1 MKRNEWMALI
11 VTSFLMLAICMSASA
26 NTYNNNK
33 TVERGMTKREV
44 MHILGKPKMRSFD
57 ATGDRWE
64 YVKNEITPFKST
76 ELITVVFDRNEQVVA
91 YYSRIPDSNANP
103 CVGDRPLYPVLPPY
117 GDDTLSGGTSH
128 YDGPLSDDA
137 FNVLYAKVQKAS
149 FADNKLDLLE
159 VACLG
164 CNFSCEQTV
173 RIIKL
178 LSFSSDQLKAL
189 RLMAPYIVDPLN
201 AIDIYNVF
209 SFESDKQKAAEIIRT
224 CQANRA
230 Y

>member
-1 MKRNEWMALI
+1 MKRNEWMALV

-26 NTYNNNK
+26 NTYNDNK
-33 TVERGMTKREV
+33 TVERGMTKRAV
-44 MHILGKPKMRSFD
+44 MHLLGEPKMRSFD
-57 ATGDRWE
+57 ATGEMWE
-64 YVKNEITPFKST
+64 YVKNEMNPLKAT

-91 YYSRIPDSNANP
+91 YYGRMPDSNTNP
-103 CVGDRPLYPVLPPY
+103 SVGNRPLYPVLPPY
-117 GDDTLSGGTSH
+117 GYDILPDGTSH
-128 YDGPLSDDA
+128 YNGCLSDDA
-137 FNVLYAKVQKAS
+137 FNVLFAKVRKAS
-149 FADNKLDLLE
+149 LADNQLDLLE

-164 CNFSCEQTV
+164 CNFSCAQTA

-189 RLMAPYIVDPLN
+189 RLMAPYIVDPQN

-224 CQANRA
+224 SQANRA

>member
-33 TVERGMTKREV
+33 TVERGMTKRAV
-44 MHILGKPKMRSFD
+44 MHLLGKPKMRSFD

-64 YVKNEITPFKST
+64 YVKNELSPFKPT

-91 YYSRIPDSNANP
+91 CYSRTPDSNTN
-103 CVGDRPLYPVLPPY
+103 RPLYPVLPPY
-117 GDDTLSGGTSH
+117 GDDILPDGTDH
-128 YDGPLSDDA
+128 YNGPLSDDA
-137 FNVLYAKVQKAS
+137 FNVLYGKVQKAS

-164 CNFSCEQTV
+164 CNFSCAQTA

-189 RLMAPYIVDPLN
+189 SLMAPYIVDPQN

-209 SFESDKQKAAEIIRT
+209 SFESDKQKAAEIIT
-224 CQANRA
+224 ISTSQANRT

>member
-33 TVERGMTKREV
+33 TVERGMTKRAV
-44 MHILGKPKMRSFD
+44 MHLLGKPKMRSFD

-64 YVKNEITPFKST
+64 YVKNELSPFKPT

-91 YYSRIPDSNANP
+91 YYSRTPDSNTN
-103 CVGDRPLYPVLPPY
+103 RPLYPVLPPY
-117 GDDTLSGGTSH
+117 GDDILPDGTDH
-128 YDGPLSDDA
+128 YNGPLSDDA
-137 FNVLYAKVQKAS
+137 FNVLYGKVQKAS

-164 CNFSCEQTV
+164 CNFSCAQTA

-178 LSFSSDQLKAL
+178 LSLSAF
-189 RLMAPYIVDPLN
+189 
-201 AIDIYNVF
+201 
-209 SFESDKQKAAEIIRT
+209 IIAT
-224 CQANRA
+224 YHYVSIC
-230 Y
+230 

>member
-33 TVERGMTKREV
+33 TVERGMTKRAV
-44 MHILGKPKMRSFD
+44 MHLLGKPKMRSFD

-64 YVKNEITPFKST
+64 YVKNELSPFKPT

-91 YYSRIPDSNANP
+91 YYSRTSDSNTN
-103 CVGDRPLYPVLPPY
+103 RPLYPVLPPC
-117 GDDTLSGGTSH
+117 GDDIIPDGTGH
-128 YDGPLSDDA
+128 YNGPLSDDA
-137 FNVLYAKVQKAS
+137 FNVLCGKVQKAS

-164 CNFSCEQTV
+164 CNFSCAQTA

-189 RLMAPYIVDPLN
+189 SLMAPYIVDPQN

-209 SFESDKQKAAEIIRT
+209 SFESDKQKAAEIIT
-224 CQANRA
+224 ISTSQANRA

>member
-33 TVERGMTKREV
+33 TVERGMTKRAV
-44 MHILGKPKMRSFD
+44 MHLLGKPKMRSFD

-64 YVKNEITPFKST
+64 YVKNELSPFKPT

-91 YYSRIPDSNANP
+91 YYSRTPDSNTN
-103 CVGDRPLYPVLPPY
+103 RPLYPVLPPY
-117 GDDTLSGGTSH
+117 GDDIIPDGTDH
-128 YDGPLSDDA
+128 YNGPLSDDA
-137 FNVLYAKVQKAS
+137 FNVLYGKVQKAS

-159 VACLG
+159 VGCLG
-164 CNFSCEQTV
+164 CNFSCAQTA

-189 RLMAPYIVDPLN
+189 SLMAPYIVDPQN

-209 SFESDKQKAAEIIRT
+209 SFESDKQKAAEIIT
-224 CQANRA
+224 ISTSQANRA

>member
-33 TVERGMTKREV
+33 TVERGMTKRAV
-44 MHILGKPKMRSFD
+44 MHLLGKPKMRSFD

-64 YVKNEITPFKST
+64 YVKNELSPFKPT

-91 YYSRIPDSNANP
+91 YYSRTPDSNTN
-103 CVGDRPLYPVLPPY
+103 RPLYPVLPPY
-117 GDDTLSGGTSH
+117 GDDILPDGTDH
-128 YDGPLSDDA
+128 YNGPLSDDA
-137 FNVLYAKVQKAS
+137 FNVLYGKVQKAS

-164 CNFSCEQTV
+164 CNFSCAQTA

-189 RLMAPYIVDPLN
+189 SLMAPYIVDPQN
-201 AIDIYNVF
+201 AIHIYNVF
-209 SFESDKQKAAEIIRT
+209 SFESDKQKAAEIIT
-224 CQANRA
+224 ISTSQANRA

>member
-33 TVERGMTKREV
+33 TVERGMTKRAV
-44 MHILGKPKMRSFD
+44 MRLLGKPKMRSFD

-64 YVKNEITPFKST
+64 YVKNELSPFKPT

-91 YYSRIPDSNANP
+91 YYSRTSDSNTN
-103 CVGDRPLYPVLPPY
+103 RPLYPVLPPY
-117 GDDTLSGGTSH
+117 GDDILPDGTDH
-128 YDGPLSDDA
+128 YNGPLSDDA
-137 FNVLYAKVQKAS
+137 FNVLCGKVQKAS

-164 CNFSCEQTV
+164 CNFSCAQTA

-189 RLMAPYIVDPLN
+189 SLMAPYIVDPQN

-209 SFESDKQKAAEIIRT
+209 SFESDKQKAAEIIT
-224 CQANRA
+224 ISTSQANRA

>member
-33 TVERGMTKREV
+33 TVERGMTKRAV
-44 MHILGKPKMRSFD
+44 MHLLGKPKMRSFD

-64 YVKNEITPFKST
+64 YVKNELSPFKPT

-91 YYSRIPDSNANP
+91 YYSRTSDSNTN
-103 CVGDRPLYPVLPPY
+103 RPLYPVLPPY
-117 GDDTLSGGTSH
+117 GDDIIPDGTDH
-128 YDGPLSDDA
+128 YNGPLSDDA
-137 FNVLYAKVQKAS
+137 FNVLYGKVQKAS

-164 CNFSCEQTV
+164 CNFSCAQTA

-189 RLMAPYIVDPLN
+189 SLMAPYIVDPQN

-209 SFESDKQKAAEIIRT
+209 SFESDKQKAAEIINIST
-224 CQANRA
+224 SQANRA

>member
-33 TVERGMTKREV
+33 TVERGMTKRAV
-44 MHILGKPKMRSFD
+44 MHLLGKPKMRSFD

-64 YVKNEITPFKST
+64 YVKNELSPFKPT

-91 YYSRIPDSNANP
+91 YYSRTPDNNTNH
-103 CVGDRPLYPVLPPY
+103 PLYPVLPPY
-117 GDDTLSGGTSH
+117 GDDILPDGTDH
-128 YDGPLSDDA
+128 YNGPLSDDA
-137 FNVLYAKVQKAS
+137 FNVLYGKVQKAS

-164 CNFSCEQTV
+164 CNFSCAQTA

-189 RLMAPYIVDPLN
+189 SLMAPYIVDPQN

-209 SFESDKQKAAEIIRT
+209 SFESDKQKAAEIIT
-224 CQANRA
+224 ISTSQANRA

>member
-1 MKRNEWMALI
+1 
-11 VTSFLMLAICMSASA
+11 
-26 NTYNNNK
+26 
-33 TVERGMTKREV
+33 
-44 MHILGKPKMRSFD
+44 MRSFD

-64 YVKNEITPFKST
+64 YVKNELSPFKPT

-91 YYSRIPDSNANP
+91 YYSRTSDSNTN
-103 CVGDRPLYPVLPPY
+103 RPLYPVLPPY
-117 GDDTLSGGTSH
+117 GDDIIPDGTAH
-128 YDGPLSDDA
+128 YNGPLSDDA
-137 FNVLYAKVQKAS
+137 FNVLYGKVQKAS

-164 CNFSCEQTV
+164 CNFSCAQTA

-189 RLMAPYIVDPLN
+189 SLMAPYIVDPQN

-209 SFESDKQKAAEIIRT
+209 SFESDKQKAAEIIT
-224 CQANRA
+224 ISTSQANRA

>member
-33 TVERGMTKREV
+33 TVERGMTKRAV
-44 MHILGKPKMRSFD
+44 MHLLGKPKMRSFD

-64 YVKNEITPFKST
+64 YVKNELSPFKPT

-91 YYSRIPDSNANP
+91 YYSRTPDSNTN
-103 CVGDRPLYPVLPPY
+103 RPLYPILPPY
-117 GDDTLSGGTSH
+117 GDDILPDGTAH
-128 YDGPLSDDA
+128 YNGPLSDDA
-137 FNVLYAKVQKAS
+137 FNVLYGKVQKAS

-164 CNFSCEQTV
+164 CNFSCAQTA

-189 RLMAPYIVDPLN
+189 SLMAPYIVDPQN

-209 SFESDKQKAAEIIRT
+209 SFESDKQKAAEIIT
-224 CQANRA
+224 ISTSQANRA

>member
-33 TVERGMTKREV
+33 TVERGMTKRAV
-44 MHILGKPKMRSFD
+44 MHLLGKPKMRSFD

-64 YVKNEITPFKST
+64 YVKNELSPFKPT

-91 YYSRIPDSNANP
+91 NYSRTPDSNTN
-103 CVGDRPLYPVLPPY
+103 RPLYPELPPY
-117 GDDTLSGGTSH
+117 GDDIIPDGTDH
-128 YDGPLSDDA
+128 YNGPLSDDA
-137 FNVLYAKVQKAS
+137 FNVLYGKVQKAS

-164 CNFSCEQTV
+164 CNFSCAQTA

-189 RLMAPYIVDPLN
+189 SLMAPYIVDPQN

-209 SFESDKQKAAEIIRT
+209 SFESDKQKAAEIIT
-224 CQANRA
+224 ISTSQANRA

>member
-11 VTSFLMLAICMSASA
+11 VTSFLMLAICISASA

-33 TVERGMTKREV
+33 TVERGMTKRAV
-44 MHILGKPKMRSFD
+44 MHLLGKPKMRSFD

-64 YVKNEITPFKST
+64 YVKNELSPFKAT
-76 ELITVVFDRNEQVVA
+76 ELITVVFDRNEKVVA
-91 YYSRIPDSNANP
+91 YYSRTPDSNAN
-103 CVGDRPLYPVLPPY
+103 RPLYPVLPPY
-117 GDDTLSGGTSH
+117 GDDILPDGTAH
-128 YDGPLSDDA
+128 YNDPLSDDA
-137 FNVLYAKVQKAS
+137 FNVLCGKVQKAS

-159 VACLG
+159 VACLR

-178 LSFSSDQLKAL
+178 ISFSSDQLKAL

-209 SFESDKQKAAEIIRT
+209 SFESDKQKAAEIIRS